1 MGERHGR
8 VVDYDA
14 RRGLGTVEDGDGRR
28 FGFHCTGLEDRDR
41 ELPAGTAVS
50 FRVRA
55 GHLGAWE
62 ADAVRLGP
70 PER

>member
-1 MGERHGR
+1 MGERPGR

-14 RRGLGTVEDGDGRR
+14 RRGLGTVEDDRGRR
-28 FGFHCTGLEDRDR
+28 FGFHCTALDDRDR
-41 ELPAGTAVS
+41 ELAAGTPVS

-62 ADAVRLGP
+62 ADALRVSA
-70 PER
+70 

>member
-1 MGERHGR
+1 MGERSGR

-14 RRGLGTVEDGDGRR
+14 RRGLGTVEDEDGRR
-28 FGFHCTGLEDRDR
+28 FGFHCTRLADRDA
-41 ELPAGTAVS
+41 ELGAGTPVS

-62 ADAVRLGP
+62 ADALRVGSG
-70 PER
+70 

>member
-14 RRGLGTVEDGDGRR
+14 RRGLGTVEDDDGRR
-28 FGFHCTGLEDRDR
+28 FGFHCTRLANHDRD
-41 ELPAGTAVS
+41 LAAGTPVS

-62 ADAVRLGP
+62 ADALQVSSG
-70 PER
+70 

>member
-8 VVDYDA
+8 VVAYDA
-14 RRGLGTVEDGDGRR
+14 RRGLGTVEDEDGAR
-28 FGFHCTGLEDRDR
+28 FGFHCTRLEDRDR
-41 ELPAGTAVS
+41 ELAAGTPVS

-62 ADAVRLGP
+62 ADAVRPGAG
-70 PER
+70 